1 MTERLFTQPETALML
16 GYKHYRSVNRLV
28 LSGELECVKRKGR
41 KNFIKI
47 LQFCK
52 KSFEI
57 IKMKNSSV
65 LKIFKKQDIY
75 ITK

>member
-41 KNFIKI
+41 NGRKMFTERQIQRYIDSKKI
-47 LQFCK
+47 
-52 KSFEI
+52 
-57 IKMKNSSV
+57 
-65 LKIFKKQDIY
+65 
-75 ITK
+75 